1 MLRESHLQEIVR
13 KAQEEDAKVRKRIVT
28 VLYTSL
34 YSLQVSEISFIN
46 TLGAQNKK
54 MEVLER
60 HEVHRARL
68 QELQDERQRKRV
80 EQLAKEEAAMERRRM
95 LESERVAKLMEQEV

>member
-1 MLRESHLQEIVR
+1 
-13 KAQEEDAKVRKRIVT
+13 
-28 VLYTSL
+28 
-34 YSLQVSEISFIN
+34 
-46 TLGAQNKK
+46 

-68 QELQDERQRKRV
+68 QELQDERQRKRE

-95 LESERVAKLMEQEV
+95 LESERVAKVMEQEVQ

>member
-1 MLRESHLQEIVR
+1 
-13 KAQEEDAKVRKRIVT
+13 
-28 VLYTSL
+28 
-34 YSLQVSEISFIN
+34 
-46 TLGAQNKK
+46 

-68 QELQDERQRKRV
+68 QELQDERQRKRE

-95 LESERVAKLMEQEV
+95 LESERVAKVMEQEVNTCTYIYNMLLLGIPCHNYVYCLNIHGTATLGA